1 MADLGI
7 HGTPGRMP
15 GVSELD
21 HYRRL
26 LDGLPPEFSTI
37 WVSDHM
43 QFGDD
48 PTHEAWTLLTFLAA
62 AFPRFKVGSLVLGQS
77 YRNPALLAK
86 MAATLQELSNGR
98 LILGLGAGW
107 HEEEYRAYNFEYPRP
122 GVRVAQLAETIQIL
136 KAMWTQSPATF
147 HGEHYRI
154 DEAQCIPM
162 PETPIPVLVGTNG
175 PKALAVAARHAD
187 VWSWDGPWET
197 FQAPHDILRDHCA
210 AIGRPFEAISLV
222 AELTIE
228 LPDDP
233 TAFESTYEHSFYPGQ
248 TFRVVGPTPAD
259 VAREIEL
266 LVDHG
271 VSHIPINVDSWE
283 TLRRFVDEVLPNVRL
298 TPAG

>member
-7 HGTPGRMP
+7 HATPERTPGE
-15 GVSELD
+15 SELD

-26 LDGLPPEFSTI
+26 LDGLPDAFSTV

-48 PTHEAWTLLTFLAA
+48 PTHEAWTLMSFLAA
-62 AFPRFKVGSLVLGQS
+62 AFPRFNVGSLVLGQS

-122 GVRVAQLAETIQIL
+122 GVRVAQLAETIQII

-154 DEAQCIPM
+154 DGAQCIPM
-162 PETPIPVLVGTNG
+162 PETPIPVLVGTERAEG
-175 PKALAVAARHAD
+175 PRRRRPLRGPLVLGRAVGGHVPATARHPARALRSDRPAVRGHHAHGRPDDRAAR
-187 VWSWDGPWET
+187 
-197 FQAPHDILRDHCA
+197 
-210 AIGRPFEAISLV
+210 RPV
-222 AELTIE
+222 
-228 LPDDP
+228 
-233 TAFESTYEHSFYPGQ
+233 
-248 TFRVVGPTPAD
+248 RVRGH
-259 VAREIEL
+259 L
-266 LVDHG
+266 
-271 VSHIPINVDSWE
+271 
-283 TLRRFVDEVLPNVRL
+283 
-298 TPAG
+298 